1 MIKTTTYELLG
12 FGAHANDK
20 IEIQECFTDSNDAW
34 GAYVYINGELAASS
48 DSTAEA
54 IRKALDEKTAE
65 WIFRDTAPT
74 PRPEPETWPT
84 ADITI
89 PKARKEAGLTLTK
102 MSKLTGIP
110 LRTIQSW
117 ESGERSCPDWT
128 QKLIIRNLKGWKESR
143 SIFTDKTIAR
153 LALDAKNYKSDE
165 ELKFI
170 DGVGWED
177 WMEEFEVEKISDILT
192 GIFKEAH
199 QSLF

>member
-1 MIKTTTYELLG
+1 MIKTTTYEQLG
-12 FGAHANDK
+12 FGAHAEDR
-20 IEIQECFTDSNDAW
+20 IEIKEQFTPSNDFVEAHI
-34 GAYVYINGELAASS
+34 YINGKQAASS
-48 DSTAEA
+48 FSTAEA
-54 IRKALDEKTAE
+54 IRMALDGETAE
-65 WIFRDTAPT
+65 WIIRDTTPT

-128 QKLIIRNLKGWKESR
+128 QKLIIRDLKGWKESR

-153 LALDAKNYKSDE
+153 LTLEAKSYKSDE
-165 ELKFI
+165 ELKFFDDI
-170 DGVGWED
+170 GWED

-199 QSLF
+199 QGIF